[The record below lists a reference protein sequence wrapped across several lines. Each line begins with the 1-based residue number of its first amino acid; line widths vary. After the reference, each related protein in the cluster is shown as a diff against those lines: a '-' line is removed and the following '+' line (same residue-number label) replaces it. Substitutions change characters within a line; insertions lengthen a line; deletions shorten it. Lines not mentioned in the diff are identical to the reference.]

1 MSAKDLGTGKEQ
13 HITVT
18 ASSGLSDE
26 EIDQMMKDAE
36 AHAAEDEQLREK
48 IDLKN
53 QADSTIFQTEKFLS
67 ENEEKISDEQKSE
80 VESASEPLK
89 KALEAED
96 YEAMKSSLDSL
107 NEKMQAAATEMYS
120 QAQQAGAWGAAAGSG
135 AEPAGEKTASDV
147 EEADFEI
154 VDEDEDKNNNQS

>member
-1 MSAKDLGTGKEQ
+1 
-13 HITVT
+13 
-18 ASSGLSDE
+18 
-26 EIDQMMKDAE
+26 MKDAE
-36 AHAAEDEQLREK
+36 MHASEDEQLREK

-53 QADSTIFQTEKFLS
+53 QADSTVFQTEKFLS
-67 ENEEKISDEQKSE
+67 ENEDKISADQKSE
-80 VESASEPLK
+80 VEAALEPVK

-120 QAQQAGAWGAAAGSG
+120 QAQQTGAEGAAGA
-135 AEPAGEKTASDV
+135 AEEPVGEKPASEV

-154 VDEDEDKNNNQS
+154 VDEDENNK

>member
-1 MSAKDLGTGKEQ
+1 
-13 HITVT
+13 
-18 ASSGLSDE
+18 LSDE

-36 AHAAEDEQLREK
+36 MHAAEDEQLREK

-53 QADSTIFQTEKFLS
+53 QADSTVFQTEKFLS
-67 ENEEKISDEQKSE
+67 ENEDKISADQKSE
-80 VESASEPLK
+80 VEAALEPVK

-120 QAQQAGAWGAAAGSG
+120 QAQQTGAEGAAGA
-135 AEPAGEKTASDV
+135 AEEPVGEKPASEV

-154 VDEDEDKNNNQS
+154 VDEDENNR